1 MSTDD
6 SISEDVSSSGALD
19 HDSVEESGGKE
30 SEASIISFEDSP
42 SGLAGPGE
50 EHPPVQSVRAL
61 QGFIQAATGV
71 VKSQDPSVPKFNS
84 GHKSRSLCLSP
95 GNEFSSGKSL
105 PAIKPSPLQTLT
117 ALVQEIQSSGETG
130 QELWKDSE
138 GRWLQL
144 FQLVEKRYQEQI
156 LAQHEQYQC
165 QIQLIQ
171 DEIKAL
177 VQLQSQRA
185 GPHATEAS
193 QAHTPAGSPLFDLLG
208 GLPGASP
215 CPGVTKHLGPT
226 HTESTVATLLL
237 SSGYGTLSASEHSFT
252 QDAGAGGAGGAR
264 GGDDDG
270 PGSAL
275 SPSARVQDLGA
286 EGGTLV
292 GTPSASLLS
301 NPSPLADQPE
311 THSPLLTTWAQKL
324 RRRQWKGG
332 AGQGGPAQGA
342 QLGGPEQTT
351 HDGSTDEAHNHRPTA
366 QASQPFHLRRSDS
379 LASEISGLTYW
390 RLEDHELYHPLPDSL
405 GRGTFHL
412 GQENSRSLT
421 PPEAPRPPIS
431 LTEIYRNRQRED
443 AKGHNWSIS
452 PASSTTTAQ
461 VLNLDLNK
469 AYMWPSGRSSGFTSP
484 LCFSGLPFSG
494 QSHGHQPAGT
504 PVSPDS
510 MAEGITSHDVMDTDS
525 SSSTSSL
532 SGVTPTSQSPVLP
545 TNKEAASAVH
555 PHGSHGLGN
564 GPPTSKMDPLEP
576 SPATG
581 RSLDDPVV
589 LSLVRQNM
597 REKTSRHIANLRAY
611 YESELNILQRKLDLA
626 KQPSSLDLEKA
637 NQSLLDR
644 CEHLERA
651 LTEASARIQEL
662 ESRNHSMERQLTDWP
677 SRYEAACDAAR
688 SLQQRLDE
696 ARLSEREKEA
706 SAARFRARLLQAE
719 EALQATRRDADDQ
732 DAQMRKEHKALQD
745 LLADYEALDRDHQR
759 TKESL
764 VSTEERLFESNAD
777 KSELKRMVLKLET
790 QIKQLEYE
798 NTKARHVSRSQSQ
811 PSGAGFY
818 HHPDL
823 LVSPRNGAA
832 NTESSRVEQSSEQSD
847 RDRDAL
853 HGSTG
858 AQSPPQRVGPQD
870 RPPAKDPAK
879 KDPAPTPVIR
889 ALIQIDEAKAD
900 SAGSAPGHIGL
911 GSRRPTVSFVDSDRR
926 EPISERATVI
936 PRAQRSLS
944 PDGPRSS
951 SLPPRGSQASVAAA
965 RRETLLMPVSV
976 KSSPKRCPTEN
987 FSTAFGHSPP
997 LLYRSNPRCDRF
1009 DQSAPLPLSPSLGSR
1024 SKRRLQF
1031 TSSEQAEELTQS
1043 SNGGLESD
1051 SHTEPSEGALR
1062 VSWEMQG
1069 AEGNEEDA
1077 ILGPCDTLPSYH
1089 GRLQS
1094 LADTERLFD
1103 ELTQE
1108 KQQIEAALSRIPAT
1122 GGRVTLQAKLDEEA
1136 LEERLEKINQDL
1148 GSIRMTLKRFH
1159 VLRSSSNI

>member
-811 PSGAGFY
+811 PSGAGRFY

-951 SLPPRGSQASVAAA
+951 SLPPRGSQASVAA

>member
-589 LSLVRQNM
+589 LSL
-597 REKTSRHIANLRAY
+597 
-611 YESELNILQRKLDLA
+611 
-626 KQPSSLDLEKA
+626 
-637 NQSLLDR
+637 

-811 PSGAGFY
+811 PSGAGRFY